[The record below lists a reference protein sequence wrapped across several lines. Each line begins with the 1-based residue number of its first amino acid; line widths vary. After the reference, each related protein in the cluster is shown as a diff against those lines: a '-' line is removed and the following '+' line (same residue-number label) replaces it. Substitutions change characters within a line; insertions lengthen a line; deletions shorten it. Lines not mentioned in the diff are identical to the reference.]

1 MAHRVVAQWFVRCR
15 IQYRPAMARFISKV
29 HITPSHLHTITYPH
43 PHILKYMCTFLPPS
57 QKLSVYA
64 GSISVG
70 REGEGGEEVGEE
82 LVEVCEDMMAR
93 FTYSN
98 LSTLPSR

>member
-1 MAHRVVAQWFVRCR
+1 M
-15 IQYRPAMARFISKV
+15 
-29 HITPSHLHTITYPH
+29 
-43 PHILKYMCTFLPPS
+43 
-57 QKLSVYA
+57 
-64 GSISVG
+64 G